1 MDENDK
7 PDGSTAM
14 ERLARELMGAV
25 VSCAPTVW
33 CGEHGIGIHG
43 TRPEQDR
50 EHARADIE
58 RRIADAPAGGEFL
71 RFFT

>member
-14 ERLARELMGAV
+14 ERLCRELMDAV

-43 TRPEQDR
+43 TMLEQDR
-50 EHARADIE
+50 ENARADIVRGE
-58 RRIADAPAGGEFL
+58 REGR
-71 RFFT
+71 